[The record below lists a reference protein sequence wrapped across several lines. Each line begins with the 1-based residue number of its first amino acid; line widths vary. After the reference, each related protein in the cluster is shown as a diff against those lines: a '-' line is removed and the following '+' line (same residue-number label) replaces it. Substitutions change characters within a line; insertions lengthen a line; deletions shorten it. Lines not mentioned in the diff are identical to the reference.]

1 MDEIANIEQ
10 TNRFL
15 LTTNDQNDYFVG
27 EGLTKAVIEHLGV
40 NKFVSCV
47 INLSWLSYDT
57 AYKLSSISETVAFFE
72 KNQVDIKA
80 WLLRLDAVPTSRKLV
95 LPSGY
100 GTTSK
105 WKGDGD
111 LLDYL
116 SDSLQ
121 KVARVNFDRS
131 SIKAVVF
138 DGDMNHYDAIFIAD
152 AMTKFTATVI
162 GSSFQ
167 SFLKTHYPSNP
178 KNLTA

>member
-1 MDEIANIEQ
+1 VDEITNIEQ
-10 TNRFL
+10 TNQFL
-15 LTTNDQNDYFVG
+15 LATNDQNDYFTGVA
-27 EGLTKAVIEHLGV
+27 LTRATIEHLGI
-40 NKFVSCV
+40 NKFVSSV

-72 KNQVDIKA
+72 KNQADIKA
-80 WLLRLDAVPTSRKLV
+80 WLLRLDTVPTSRKLI

-100 GTTSK
+100 GTASK

-162 GSSFQ
+162 GVSFQ
-167 SFLKTHYPSNP
+167 RFIKNHYPSDS
-178 KNLTA
+178 KKLTA